1 MRKVK
6 PDSSSDTASQRMR
19 PAITPEA
26 RQKQMISLA
35 TDCAEDLMR
44 SGKAPSQIIV
54 HYLKL
59 GTKQAELELEKTKKE
74 LALTEAKTKSIQS
87 SEQAEELYKNALDAF
102 NIVDRIH
109 KGRAMNMSGMIKT
122 YTELI
127 RLSTFQERFEYLKL
141 DGSVGIE
148 TFGFDRYLNQVFYN
162 SKEWK
167 RLRNEIIVRDR
178 GCDLACDGY
187 EIQGNIIIHHMNPI
201 TPEDIINRNDD
212 ILNPE
217 YLISTV
223 LNTHNAIHYGDS
235 SLLPH
240 APVERRKND
249 MCPWRH

>member
-1 MRKVK
+1 
-6 PDSSSDTASQRMR
+6 
-19 PAITPEA
+19 
-26 RQKQMISLA
+26 
-35 TDCAEDLMR
+35 
-44 SGKAPSQIIV
+44 
-54 HYLKL
+54 
-59 GTKQAELELEKTKKE
+59 
-74 LALTEAKTKSIQS
+74 
-87 SEQAEELYKNALDAF
+87 
-102 NIVDRIH
+102 
-109 KGRAMNMSGMIKT
+109 MSGMIKT

-217 YLISTV
+217 YLI
-223 LNTHNAIHYGDS
+223 LRAADI
-235 SLLPH
+235 
-240 APVERRKND
+240 
-249 MCPWRH
+249 